1 MKKLLTLVLVG
12 LVCATQSNAQVV
24 TIKEQ
29 KANNEKVEVKS
40 PYIVDI
46 NATLQV
52 EVDKQVLLDSL
63 IKMLGQQEYPAEL
76 LNVINNT
83 VRQQQKIMRDIMMT
97 GNRKRRLASLASF
110 RSSMIALL
118 TPLVENQKTLESTP
132 LYQAANNALGTNDY
146 AQLFDALNTQYQKVN
161 KEYVQKVNQST
172 AYITLGAWINTASGQ
187 TQLHLDG
194 FDSLKNGEFYQVKRI
209 MTSVPQSE
217 INAYNTAQN
226 LADSLQNNAD
236 TLVHIMK
243 TRFLTGVGDLESK
256 IDTIIN
262 GGVTSFEARLDSVA
276 GSIRN
281 KFSTPVNTFK
291 QNLNDFKTEAIKVVG
306 EVENFT
312 IGETLILYNQTRGL
326 ITQADT
332 LEAEAKRLLAMVK
345 SEIQT
350 APGVA
355 KTLASQ
361 LTADIFSVAN
371 QLGTLGRT
379 YLVELE
385 NTLNM
390 FDQNKLTAFSESAA
404 QFSASSYK
412 LPYNSIPTETELDL
426 RYTGQRKAG
435 DELYFKAQIG
445 RDSAGV
451 QTDKQNIYW
460 QKLTMFQ
467 VGIHNSIRATLIFA
481 NIVNGSFANTD
492 NDYQLA
498 PSYSV
503 VFKLGTR
510 KGMFYNKY
518 LTPGLGLNIATL
530 DFNND
535 NKPEIGLGITSSFF
549 QDYVQAGYGR
559 NMSTDDNYW
568 FFGLR
573 LPLFGWATGS
583 TNLPQSAIGAGN

>member
-1 MKKLLTLVLVG
+1 MKKLFTLLLVG
-12 LVCATQSNAQVV
+12 LVCVVQSRAQVI

-29 KANNEKVEVKS
+29 KSNNEKVEVKS

-46 NATLQV
+46 NATLQI
-52 EVDKQVLLDSL
+52 ELDKQILLDSL
-63 IKMLGQQEYPAEL
+63 IEMLGQQEYPAEL
-76 LNVINNT
+76 LDVINNT

-97 GNRKRRLASLASF
+97 GNRKTRLASLASF
-110 RSSMIALL
+110 RSAMLALL
-118 TPLVENQKTLESTP
+118 TPLVQNQKTLENTP
-132 LYQAANNALGTNDY
+132 IYQAANTALGTNDY
-146 AQLFDALNTQYQKVN
+146 SKLFEALNNEYKKVN
-161 KEYVQKVNQST
+161 QEYLQKVNQST
-172 AYITLGAWINTASGQ
+172 AYMTLGAWINTSSGQ
-187 TQLHLDG
+187 TQIHLNG
-194 FDSLKNGEFYQVKRI
+194 FDSLKNGEFYEVKRI

-217 INAYNTAQN
+217 IDAYNQAQN
-226 LADSLQNNAD
+226 LADSLQTNAD

-256 IDTIIN
+256 IDTIIQ
-262 GGVTSFEARLDSVA
+262 GGVSDFEARLDSVA
-276 GSIRN
+276 NSIRS

-291 QNLNDFKTEAIKVVG
+291 QNLNDFKTEAIKVVD
-306 EVENFT
+306 EVKDFT
-312 IGETLILYNQTRGL
+312 IGETLILYNQTREL

-332 LEAEAKRLLAMVK
+332 LEAEAKRLYAMVK
-345 SEIQT
+345 TEIQA
-350 APGVA
+350 APSIA
-355 KTLASQ
+355 TSLASQ
-361 LTADIFSVAN
+361 LTADIFSVGN
-371 QLGTLGRT
+371 QLEALGKT

-390 FDQNKLTAFSESAA
+390 FDQNKLTEFSESAA

-412 LPYNSIPTETELDL
+412 LPYNSIPSETELDL
-426 RYTGQRKAG
+426 RYTGERKAG
-435 DELYFKAQIG
+435 DEIYFKAQIG

-451 QTDKQNIYW
+451 QTDKQNIHW

-481 NIVNGSFANTD
+481 NVVNGGFANSD
-492 NDYQLA
+492 SDYQLN

-530 DFNND
+530 DFDND
-535 NKPEIGLGITSSFF
+535 NKPEIGLGITTSFF

-559 NMSTDDNYW
+559 NMTTDDNYW

-583 TNLPQSAIGAGN
+583 VTLPQSAGAGN

>member
-1 MKKLLTLVLVG
+1 MKKLFTLLLVG
-12 LVCATQSNAQVV
+12 LVCVVQSRAQVI

-29 KANNEKVEVKS
+29 KSNNEKVEVKS

-46 NATLQV
+46 NATLQI
-52 EVDKQVLLDSL
+52 ELDKQILLDSL
-63 IKMLGQQEYPAEL
+63 IEMLGQQEYPAEL
-76 LNVINNT
+76 LDVINNT

-97 GNRKRRLASLASF
+97 GNRKTRLASLASF
-110 RSSMIALL
+110 RSAMLALL
-118 TPLVENQKTLESTP
+118 TPLVQNQKTLENTP
-132 LYQAANNALGTNDY
+132 IYQAANTALGTNDY
-146 AQLFDALNTQYQKVN
+146 SKLFEALNNEYKKVN
-161 KEYVQKVNQST
+161 QEYLQKVNQST
-172 AYITLGAWINTASGQ
+172 AYMTLGAWINTSSGQ
-187 TQLHLDG
+187 TQIHLNG
-194 FDSLKNGEFYQVKRI
+194 FDSLKNGEFYEVKRI

-217 INAYNTAQN
+217 IDAYNQAQN
-226 LADSLQNNAD
+226 LADSLQTNAD

-256 IDTIIN
+256 IDTIIQ
-262 GGVTSFEARLDSVA
+262 GGVSDFEARLDSVA
-276 GSIRN
+276 NSIRS

-291 QNLNDFKTEAIKVVG
+291 QNLNDFKTEAIKVVD
-306 EVENFT
+306 EVKDFT
-312 IGETLILYNQTRGL
+312 IGETLILYNQTREL

-332 LEAEAKRLLAMVK
+332 LEAEAKRLYAMVK
-345 SEIQT
+345 TEIQA
-350 APGVA
+350 APGIA
-355 KTLASQ
+355 TSLASQ
-361 LTADIFSVAN
+361 LTADIFSVGN
-371 QLGTLGRT
+371 QLEALGKT

-390 FDQNKLTAFSESAA
+390 FDQNKLTEFSESAA

-412 LPYNSIPTETELDL
+412 LPYNSIPSETELDL
-426 RYTGQRKAG
+426 RYTGERKAG
-435 DELYFKAQIG
+435 DEIYFKAQIG

-481 NIVNGSFANTD
+481 NVVNGGFANSD
-492 NDYQLA
+492 SDYQLN

-530 DFNND
+530 DFDND
-535 NKPEIGLGITSSFF
+535 NKPEIGLGITTSFF

-559 NMSTDDNYW
+559 NMTTDDNYW

-583 TNLPQSAIGAGN
+583 VTLPQSAGAGN